1 MIVENQIM
9 DFGGHE
15 LLLRNATS
23 ADAEML
29 IEYLKITNSETRF
42 LRLEPEEI
50 KYTVEQEC
58 DFIENCNSS
67 KTNIMLLAFLDGEY
81 IGNCSY
87 AVNDVSR
94 ERHRA
99 TLGIAL
105 YAKYTGRGLGG
116 VLIEKLCDIAREN
129 GIEQME
135 LEVVSQNTR
144 AVSLYKKLGFE
155 IFGTFPNANKYK
167 DGTYSDSYFMMKKL

>member
-1 MIVENQIM
+1 MVIETEII
-9 DFGGHE
+9 DFDGHE
-15 LLLRNATS
+15 LLIRNATT

-29 IEYLKITNSETRF
+29 IEYLKIINSETRF

-50 KYTVEQEC
+50 KYTAEQEC
-58 DFIENCNSS
+58 DFIQNCNSS

-87 AVNDVSR
+87 AVNNVSR
-94 ERHRA
+94 ECHRA

-105 YAKYTGRGLGG
+105 YHKYTGKGLGR

-135 LEVVSQNTR
+135 LEVVAQNIH
-144 AVSLYKKLGFE
+144 AISLYKKLGFCVC
-155 IFGTFPNANKYK
+155 GTFPSANKYK